1 MNTALIITDMSGARV
16 EHSSVIV
23 NFVAIVKH
31 QLKGS
36 LCRVFPD
43 NVQYKWTLGDKE
55 KVFIPDASINCQ
67 VRSRRGNSFTNSPQ
81 FVMEVVSPSTE
92 QYDRTEKMDIYANQE
107 IPEYWI
113 VNWEKRIVEIYSLDY
128 DNDIPKYYLLE
139 TITDENKEKL
149 RIISMPIV
157 KIDFDELFDVD
168 F

>member
-1 MNTALIITDMSGARV
+1 MNTAVVITDMAGARV

-23 NFVAIVKH
+23 NFVAAVKS

-43 NVQYKWTLGDKE
+43 NVQYKWTLGDEE

-81 FVMEVVSPSTE
+81 FVMEVISPSTE
-92 QYDRTEKMDIYANQE
+92 KYDRTEKMQIYAMQE

-113 VNWEKRIVEIYSLDY
+113 VNWERKVVEIYSLDY
-128 DNDIPKYYLLE
+128 EEDIPKYYLIDTVTE
-139 TITDENKEKL
+139 ENKDIL
-149 RIISMPIV
+149 RIISMPNV
-157 KIDFDELFDVD
+157 KVDFDELFDVD

>member
-1 MNTALIITDMSGARV
+1 MNTALQIINKWEPQI
-16 EHSSVIV
+16 EHSEVIT
-23 NFVAIVKH
+23 NFLGIVKH

-43 NVQYKWTLGDKE
+43 NVQYKWTLGEKE
-55 KVFIPDASINCQ
+55 KVFIPDTSINCQ

-92 QYDRTEKMDIYANQE
+92 KYDRTEKMDIYAGQE

-128 DNDIPKYYLLE
+128 ENDIPKYFLVE
-139 TITDENKEKL
+139 TITEENKDKL

-157 KIDFDELFDVD
+157 KIDFDELFDLD